1 MNILKLRAKMVE
13 KGYNV
18 VGLAKK
24 MGIDKAT
31 LYRKLAE
38 GEKFTVG
45 DVQELNKVLDLTKD
59 EAHEIFFS

>member
-1 MNILKLRAKMVE
+1 MNVLKLRAKMVE

-18 VGLAKK
+18 VILAKE
-24 MGIDKAT
+24 MRIDRAT

-45 DVQELNKVLDLTKD
+45 DVQKLNKILDLTKD
-59 EAHEIFFS
+59 EAHDIFFS